1 MFSAGVV
8 SMKLWTVNYVQ
19 LERPT
24 E

>member
-8 SMKLWTVNYVQ
+8 SMKLWAVNYVQ